1 MTYAGI
7 NIKHLAFTA
16 MLLSAYGLLFYFLST
31 NQLNTDFSSF
41 YASAKAYNEHI
52 NPYQALRTPYL
63 PAQKT
68 APPNLNPP
76 IFLQI
81 TASLSALDY
90 NSAHLLWSVLLLILG
105 SVGALLCFAHSA
117 DRALF
122 KKNWPIYLGLYLS
135 IYPTLMNT
143 NFSQIGGFLLFFIM
157 LGYAFFLKK
166 QDGLAGFFWGMISA
180 IKLFPALLMLF
191 ALSQRRYKLFWI
203 MLATL
208 TTASLTP
215 LLTHNTELYT
225 AYFNRLNTVLWYG
238 NSWNASAYGLLFRL
252 FVDMGSPSNL
262 SIVKYTYLGIFFLL
276 LMGYI
281 KQIRQLKQ
289 EQAFCLTLTM
299 MLFMS
304 PFGWLYYDSLLLMPF
319 ILIWRTLNS
328 AMQSSSKNHILWLL
342 CLFCINAPIGNI
354 QARVMGSVF
363 YKMTLYSV
371 YCYGL
376 IGLIYLLIQTAQMI
390 PQQQPSKMQTPPI
403 ALIIGLSLFAVL
415 STLVCK
421 VL

>member
-1 MTYAGI
+1 MTHAGI
-7 NIKHLAFTA
+7 KIKYIVFTT

-41 YASAKAYNEHI
+41 YASAKAYDEHL
-52 NPYQALRTPYL
+52 NPYQELRTPYL
-63 PAQKT
+63 PTQKT

-81 TASLSALDY
+81 TAPLCALDY
-90 NSAHLLWSVLLLILG
+90 NTAHIIWSVLLLIFG
-105 SVGALLCFAHSA
+105 SIGALLCFAHTLE
-117 DRALF
+117 RPLF

-157 LGYAFFLKK
+157 LGYSFFLKK
-166 QDGLAGFFWGMISA
+166 QDGLAGFFWGLISA
-180 IKLFPALLMLF
+180 IKLFPALLLLF
-191 ALSQRRYKLFWI
+191 ALSQHRYKLFWI

-208 TTASLTP
+208 ATASLIP
-215 LLTHNTELYT
+215 LLSHNTELYT
-225 AYFNRLNTVLWYG
+225 FYFNRLNSVLWYG

-262 SIVKYTYLGIFFLL
+262 LLIKTIYLGIVLILL
-276 LMGYI
+276 IYYN
-281 KQIRQLKQ
+281 KQINLLKQ
-289 EQAFCLTLTM
+289 EHAFCLTLTM

-304 PFGWLYYDSLLLMPF
+304 PFGWLYYCSLLLMPF
-319 ILIWRTLNS
+319 ILIWCTLNTS
-328 AMQSSSKNHILWLL
+328 KQSSSKNYILWLL

-354 QARVMGSVF
+354 QAQAMGCVF
-363 YKMTLYSV
+363 YKITLYSI

-376 IGLIYLLIQTAQMI
+376 IGIIYLLIQTAQVM
-390 PQQQPSKMQTPPI
+390 PQQHSKIEAPPI
-403 ALIIGLSLFAVL
+403 ALIVGLSLFTVL
-415 STLVCK
+415 STFICK